1 MLIIQISR
9 QLAGST
15 VSSRTSVSQTMRRS
29 IVGAIILAFA
39 CIGTG
44 TAVAN
49 GDPAVEGKLSPLIPA
64 HKDAVTLYLS
74 WTATTSPRV
83 LFWGRPAEYPGDALV
98 DPTDVAALGPLG
110 QLDQAL
116 RDTFLSIVYGDFG
129 RSVGPHGLDRSR
141 ASRIQADVLR
151 DETLVWDLSH
161 PDAFK
166 NSGKFWVGDITDA
179 DAALNAAAFR
189 DFGHSQGMHYNLFCS
204 GQAVDPYGRLI
215 TSGGHD
221 KTNNAG
227 IAKWMVYT
235 PDAGQKRQLWY
246 GHTEREGTWRHRPAP
261 PVKKSWFADMSTI
274 SDERVTFAR
283 DESNSDPWHRSDMK
297 FQRWYPG
304 VTMLPNG
311 KALTLSGTDVPTELG
326 PPVVVGNFGFPGN
339 CQARQ
344 DLGLDLPAG
353 CFKQRGLFP
362 EVFDPETDKNIPLY
376 NAQKLLMMFPH
387 QPVVQT
393 GRGVH
398 DWKVLVMGEV
408 NSGETVTNPDP
419 PLSAI
424 GGFDPW
430 GYGGKTYLL
439 DVNAAMN
446 DPKRHIPAENHYEL
460 IAEAEFSHNNGTR
473 ALLIKTDKKGQ
484 AVYQK
489 FFVAGGG
496 REPIT
501 RLPTSAIEMID
512 LQADDPEWTRVGDLY
527 QPDGMGGKMLQGGTE
542 LQAVILPTGQIVY
555 IGGVLTE
562 PRGGRGTWTGL
573 SFTYQLFNPYNYE
586 TDLMAT
592 SNLPCHDHCT
602 VALLPN
608 AATLKMG
615 SNRTDLAADVSQI
628 GLDTGVPVA
637 QVWKPPYF
645 FKGHRPE
652 IEHAP
657 LKIDYG
663 KHFDIDVSKKAG
675 KIKKVVLIRL
685 GGASHSLNTDQRYVE
700 MWFAQKSHHLKVAAP
715 AVPGLAI
722 PGYYMLFVVNHKG
735 IPSVANLAH
744 VDWKGKHR
752 ILKDGKGKHHSHTA
766 AARFD

>member
-1 MLIIQISR
+1 
-9 QLAGST
+9 
-15 VSSRTSVSQTMRRS
+15 MRRS
-29 IVGAIILAFA
+29 IAGAIILVFA
-39 CIGTG
+39 CLGTG

-49 GDPAVEGKLSPLIPA
+49 GDPAVEGKLSPLITT
-64 HKDAVTLYLS
+64 HKEAVTLYLS
-74 WTATTSPRV
+74 WTANTSPRV

-98 DPTDVAALGPLG
+98 DPTAVEAQGPLG
-110 QLDQAL
+110 ELDDSL
-116 RDTFLSIVYGDFG
+116 RDTFLSTVYGDFG
-129 RSVGPHGLDRSR
+129 RSVGPHGLDRSQS
-141 ASRIQADVLR
+141 SRIKADVLR
-151 DETLVWDLSH
+151 EQTLVWHLTH
-161 PDAFK
+161 PHAFR
-166 NSGKFWVGDITDA
+166 NSGKFSVGDITAA
-179 DAALNAAAFR
+179 DAALNDAAFR
-189 DFGHSQGMHYNLFCS
+189 DFGHSKGMHYNLFCS

-215 TSGGHD
+215 TAGGHD

-235 PDAGQKRQLWY
+235 PDGGHKRHLWY
-246 GHTEREGTWRHRPAP
+246 GHKEREGSWRHRPAP
-261 PVKKSWFADMSTI
+261 PVKESWFMDMTTI

-283 DESNSDPWHRSDMK
+283 DESNTDPWHPSDMK

-344 DLGLDLPAG
+344 DLDLDLPAG
-353 CFKQRGLFP
+353 CFKKRGLFP
-362 EVFDPETDKNIPLY
+362 EVFDPEKDKNIPLY

-387 QPVVQT
+387 MPVVQT
-393 GRGVH
+393 GPGKR

-408 NSGETVTNPDP
+408 NSGETVANPDP
-419 PLSAI
+419 PLSGI
-424 GGFDPW
+424 GNFDPW

-439 DVNAAMN
+439 DVNAAMK
-446 DPKRHIPAENHYEL
+446 DPDRDVPGENHYEL
-460 IAEAEFSHNNGTR
+460 IAEAQFSHNNGAR

-496 REPIT
+496 REPG
-501 RLPTSAIEMID
+501 RAGLPTSAIEMID

-542 LQAVILPTGQIVY
+542 LQAVILPTGKIVF
-555 IGGVLTE
+555 IGGVLVE
-562 PRGGRGTWTGL
+562 PRGGFGTWQGL

-602 VALLPN
+602 AMLLPD
-608 AATLKMG
+608 ATTLKMG
-615 SNRTDLAADVSQI
+615 SNRTDLDPFRMLEFGRVSQI
-628 GLDTGVPVA
+628 ALDTGVAVG
-637 QVWKPPYF
+637 QVWKPPYLF
-645 FKGHRPE
+645 NGHRPK
-652 IEHAP
+652 IKHAP

-663 KHFDIDVSKKAG
+663 KRFNIKVSKKAG
-675 KIKKVVLIRL
+675 KIKKVVIIRL
-685 GGASHSLNTDQRYVE
+685 GGASHSLNTDQRLVE
-700 MWFAQKSHHLKVAAP
+700 MWFKQHKNHLTVKAP

-722 PGYYMLFVVNHKG
+722 PGYYMLFVVNDKG
-735 IPSVANLAH
+735 IPSVAHLAH
-744 VDWKGKHR
+744 MDWKGKHR
-752 ILKDGKGKHHSHTA
+752 ILKDKKGQHHGHKDRKGTNHSYA
-766 AARFD
+766 AAADHD